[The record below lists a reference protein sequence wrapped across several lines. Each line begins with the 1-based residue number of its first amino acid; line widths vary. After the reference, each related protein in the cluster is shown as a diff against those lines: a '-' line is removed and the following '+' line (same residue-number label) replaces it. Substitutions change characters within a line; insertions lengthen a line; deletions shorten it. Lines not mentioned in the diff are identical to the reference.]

1 MQDLRR
7 FKSQNRTD
15 RRERGDQHGK
25 RQQHKHQHK
34 HHRTHRNAGTEYH
47 VSHDLRDTG
56 TQQRT
61 DNRTN
66 QRNHSRLSE
75 HQARNRTIGGTNRLQ
90 QRQFGTA
97 FANRGGHQIR
107 HCNSGRNQRKHGH
120 QHHHRLRF
128 LQHIALQCG
137 HLTHLLGYGTGNN
150 LFDLIGDGRRV
161 RGAIPRFP
169 LILRERIRILRRLTG
184 QIIVRRGQSLDFD
197 LVDGIRQIRKHLR
210 SG

>member
-1 MQDLRR
+1 M
-7 FKSQNRTD
+7 
-15 RRERGDQHGK
+15 
-25 RQQHKHQHK
+25 
-34 HHRTHRNAGTEYH
+34 
-47 VSHDLRDTG
+47 SHNLRDTG

-66 QRNHSRLSE
+66 QRNHSRFSE
-75 HQARNRTIGGTNRLQ
+75 HQARNRAIGGTNRLQ

-107 HCNSGRNQRKHGH
+107 HRDSGRNQRKHGH

-128 LQHIALQCG
+128 LQYIALQCG
-137 HLTHLLGYGTGNN
+137 HLTYLLGYGTGNN
-150 LFDLIGDGRRV
+150 LFDLVGDGRRV
-161 RGAIPRFP
+161 RGAIPGFP
-169 LILRERIRILRRLTG
+169 LVLRKRVRILRRLTR

-210 SG
+210 GG